1 MVTIIKHF
9 AVNLKP
15 NSLLTPNF
23 KTKYSLSVP
32 VGLVTLV
39 VPDSKGSSIVLG
51 FLNLTLRLRTM
62 LGLDVIL
69 YAVRKQRGEITKLG
83 RESVNTGK
91 GKRKKHPS
99 FGVHTVICRG
109 SKFKKSRRILLTL
122 SLPNFFIYPLCFL
135 NTYKIT
141 SCPSA
146 VA

>member
-69 YAVRKQRGEITKLG
+69 YGVRKQRGEITKLG

-99 FGVHTVICRG
+99 FGVHTVIWTCTPKERCFFPFPLPVFTPRKH
-109 SKFKKSRRILLTL
+109 SLSPIFSSIL
-122 SLPNFFIYPLCFL
+122 SVSFL
-135 NTYKIT
+135 LHTK
-141 SCPSA
+141 
-146 VA
+146 